1 MFVKQLSVFLENT
14 EGRLD
19 EVLKILAQGGIDLLS
34 ASLADTTEFGVLRL
48 LAKDPD
54 KAKQI
59 LKDAGFAARIDE
71 VIAVVVP
78 DAVGSLAKVVAM
90 IHAAGINISYIYG
103 LSVPCH
109 EGDSDVLTKGEIT
122 MIHRRTISDD
132 FTFLN
137 FLSNFDD
144 GLLVNAGTLVTSFK
158 FL

>member
-19 EVLKILAQGGIDLLS
+19 QVLKILAQGGIDILS
-34 ASLADTTEFGVLRL
+34 ESLADTMEYGVLRL
-48 LAKDPD
+48 ITKDPD

-90 IHAAGINISYIYG
+90 IHEAGVNISYIYG
-103 LSVPCH
+103 LSLDG
-109 EGDSDVLTKGEIT
+109 EGAPIAIKTNDNAKVEALLNAAGVKT
-122 MIHRRTISDD
+122 MGMED
-132 FTFLN
+132 LQ
-137 FLSNFDD
+137 
-144 GLLVNAGTLVTSFK
+144 
-158 FL
+158 

>member
-1 MFVKQLSVFLENT
+1 MFVKQISIFLENT

-34 ASLADTTEFGVLRL
+34 ASLADTMEYGVLRL

-78 DAVGSLAKVVAM
+78 DAVGSLAKVVGM
-90 IHAAGINISYIYG
+90 IHAAGLNISYIYG
-103 LSVPCH
+103 LSSDG
-109 EGDSDVLTKGEIT
+109 EGAPIAIKT
-122 MIHRRTISDD
+122 DD
-132 FTFLN
+132 NAKAEAILN
-137 FLSNFDD
+137 A
-144 GLLVNAGTLVTSFK
+144 AGVTTLGMED
-158 FL
+158 LQ

>member
-14 EGRLD
+14 EGRLAQ
-19 EVLKILAQGGIDLLS
+19 VPKILAQGGIDILS
-34 ASLADTTEFGVLRL
+34 ASLADTMEYGVLRL
-48 LAKDPD
+48 ITKEPD

-103 LSVPCH
+103 LSID
-109 EGDSDVLTKGEIT
+109 GDGAPIAIKTNDNAKAEALLNAAGVKT
-122 MIHRRTISDD
+122 MGMED
-132 FTFLN
+132 LQ
-137 FLSNFDD
+137 
-144 GLLVNAGTLVTSFK
+144 
-158 FL
+158 

>member
-1 MFVKQLSVFLENT
+1 MFVKQISVFLENT

-48 LAKDPD
+48 LSKDPE

-78 DAVGSLAKVVAM
+78 DAVGSLAKVVGM
-90 IHAAGINISYIYG
+90 IHAASINISYIYG
-103 LSVPCH
+103 LSIDG
-109 EGDSDVLTKGEIT
+109 EGAPIAIKTNDKDRKSV
-122 MIHRRTISDD
+122 
-132 FTFLN
+132 
-137 FLSNFDD
+137 
-144 GLLVNAGTLVTSFK
+144 V
-158 FL
+158 